1 MSEPTAV
8 PEQAPDLGAGRADSP
23 ERPGALLRAAR
34 EAKGLHIGALAV
46 ALKVPVRKLEALEA
60 DRLSELPDM
69 VFARGLAASVC
80 RALNIPDAP
89 ILAKLPQ
96 RLMPRLNVGD
106 ARLNASYRVKGQR
119 TEASFAGQL
128 LKAPGI
134 AVLALLIA
142 GLLMVFFPFHQVL
155 QSQDDVAAVPLETPG
170 AAPLNPPAEA
180 RPELADTPAPGA
192 GLAALPGSL
201 PASALALVEGGPASS
216 SGLLVLQARGLSW
229 VEVTDAKGVVQ
240 LRKNL
245 SQGDVHGFSAALP
258 MSVVLGNADMMSV
271 QIRGVNFDLTA
282 STKDRVAR
290 FEVK

>member
-1 MSEPTAV
+1 MSEPTAL
-8 PEQAPDLGAGRADSP
+8 PEQGPDLGVGRADSP
-23 ERPGALLRAAR
+23 ERPGAMLRAAR

-46 ALKVPVRKLEALEA
+46 ALKVPVSKLEALEA

-96 RLMPRLNVGD
+96 RLVPRLNVGN
-106 ARLNASYRVKGQR
+106 AGPKASYRVKGQR
-119 TEASFAGQL
+119 TMSSIAGQL
-128 LKAPGI
+128 LRPPGI

-142 GLLMVFFPFHQVL
+142 GLVMVFFPFHQVL

-170 AAPLNPPAEA
+170 AAPLNSPVEA
-180 RPELADTPAPGA
+180 RPQNLADTPASGA
-192 GLAALPGSL
+192 GTAALPGTP
-201 PASALALVEGGPASS
+201 PASALALVEGPTSR

-229 VEVTDAKGVVQ
+229 VEVTDAKGEVQ
-240 LRKNL
+240 LRKLL
-245 SQGDVHGFSAALP
+245 SKGDVHGFSAALP

-282 STKDRVAR
+282 STKDKVAR

>member
-1 MSEPTAV
+1 MSEPTAL
-8 PEQAPDLGAGRADSP
+8 PEQVPDLGAGRADSP
-23 ERPGALLRAAR
+23 ERPGAMLRAAR

-69 VFARGLAASVC
+69 VFARGLAASIC

-96 RLMPRLNVGD
+96 RLVPRLSLEDGG
-106 ARLNASYRVKGQR
+106 LNATYRVKGQR
-119 TEASFAGQL
+119 TEASIAGQL
-128 LKAPGI
+128 LKPPGI

-142 GLLMVFFPFHQVL
+142 GLVIVFFPFHQVL

-180 RPELADTPAPGA
+180 RPQLADTPASGA
-192 GLAALPGSL
+192 GAAALPGTP
-201 PASALALVEGGPASS
+201 PASALALVEGPASR

-229 VEVTDAKGVVQ
+229 VEVTDAKGEVQ
-240 LRKNL
+240 LRKHL

-282 STKDRVAR
+282 STKDKVAR